1 MVKSDLLIITI
12 SFLSLFTLMVD
23 FRLARLR
30 YDRFGEVATRTLR
43 IKRANSSLS
52 NCLYRKPA
60 WPISIAELEQ
70 SLHTELKNQ

>member
-30 YDRFGEVATRTLR
+30 YDRFDEIATRTENQ
-43 IKRANSSLS
+43 RANSSLS
-52 NCLYRKPA
+52 NCLYCEPA
-60 WPISIAELEQ
+60 WPISTAELEQ
-70 SLHTELKNQ
+70 SLRAELKK

>member
-30 YDRFGEVATRTLR
+30 YNRFGEVAALR
-43 IKRANSSLS
+43 ITRANSSLL
-52 NCLYRKPA
+52 NCLYRDPA
-60 WPISIAELEQ
+60 WPISMAELEQ